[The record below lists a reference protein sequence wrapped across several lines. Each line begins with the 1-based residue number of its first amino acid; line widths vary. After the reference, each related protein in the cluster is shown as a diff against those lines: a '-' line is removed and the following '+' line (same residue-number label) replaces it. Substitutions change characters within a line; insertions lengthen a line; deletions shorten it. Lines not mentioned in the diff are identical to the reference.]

1 MSVAKSILITGAT
14 SGIGRALAREYAA
27 PGVHLAL
34 IGRDRRRLDEVAAE
48 ARARGAT
55 VSAAALDVR
64 ARHELAKWIRAVDGE
79 TPLDLVI
86 AGAGITTGIGLG
98 RPREGADAVRAVIAT
113 NLIGVL
119 NTIDPVIERMSARGR
134 GRLAFLST
142 IAAVHGFPYSPAY
155 CASKAAIHS
164 YAEGIRAELLPH
176 GVAVS
181 IIVPGFVATPLNQD
195 IVCPKPFVTK
205 PERAAQIIRR
215 GLDRDRPII
224 AFPRMLYGAAYIL
237 KVLPTAWVDRFLNLI
252 HVDIPE
258 TRERVSD

>member
-14 SGIGRALAREYAA
+14 SGIGRALAREYAK

-34 IGRDRRRLDEVAAE
+34 IGRDRKRLDEVAAE
-48 ARARGAT
+48 GRARGAI
-55 VSAAALDVR
+55 VSAATLDVR
-64 ARHELAKWIRAVDGE
+64 ARHDLARWIRSIDDAA
-79 TPLDLVI
+79 PLDLVI
-86 AGAGITTGIGLG
+86 AGAGITTGIGIG

-113 NLIGVL
+113 NLMGVL
-119 NTIDPVIERMSARGR
+119 NTIDPAIERMSARGR

-176 GVAVS
+176 GVGVS
-181 IIVPGFVATPLNQD
+181 IIVPGFVTTPLNRD
-195 IVCPKPFVTK
+195 IVCPKPFKTK

-215 GLDRDRPII
+215 GLDRGRPVI
-224 AFPRMLYGAAYIL
+224 AFPRLLYGAAYIL
-237 KVLPTAWVDRFLNLI
+237 KVLPTRWVDTFLNLI